1 MIKFLRHLLIPHESN
16 NHRAKILHID
26 SILIVITLLIFSSFL
41 LSSLQSRFPAVLGIS
56 YDITP
61 VDLLNV
67 TNKVRQENGLSVLSL
82 DSELSQ
88 AASNK
93 AADMF
98 AKDYWAHVA
107 PDGTTPWV
115 FIKNSGY
122 EYLYAGENLARGFS
136 NTSDVVNAWMAS
148 PSHRDNMLSSN
159 YADVG
164 FAISSGNLTGS
175 ETVLVVEMFGKKYA
189 GEIAAPPIIPSPT
202 LAPIALES
210 TPVISEPTL
219 IQSGPPVVL
228 LVTSTPEQTQI
239 KEPQRQ
245 VASIQQQPLIDKN
258 NFTKNV
264 IVIVLMVLIVI
275 LTIDA
280 IIVEKRKI
288 IRVVSHNLDHI
299 IYLIIILLTII
310 IIGKGLV
317 L

>member
-1 MIKFLRHLLIPHESN
+1 MRKFLRHLFLPHESN

-26 SILIVITLLIFSSFL
+26 SILIVITLLVFSSFL

-56 YDITP
+56 YNITP
-61 VDLLNV
+61 NDLLNQ
-67 TNKVRQENGLSVLSL
+67 TNQVRLERGLSTLTL
-82 DSELSQ
+82 NSELSQ

-107 PDGTTPWV
+107 PDGATPWG

-136 NTSDVVNAWMAS
+136 NTSDVISAWMAS
-148 PSHRDNMLSSN
+148 PSHRDNVLSSN
-159 YADVG
+159 YSDVG
-164 FAISSGNLTGS
+164 FAITTGNLTGS
-175 ETVLVVEMFGKKYA
+175 DTVLVVEMFGTKYA
-189 GEIAAPPIIPSPT
+189 GAAAAPLIAVSPIPTPTRPDLNLSEPSPT
-202 LAPIALES
+202 IIFVTEN
-210 TPVISEPTL
+210 ITL
-219 IQSGPPVVL
+219 VPSQ
-228 LVTSTPEQTQI
+228 PE
-239 KEPQRQ
+239 EPQSK

-258 NFTKNV
+258 DLTKN
-264 IVIVLMVLIVI
+264 ILVIVLIVLITI
-275 LTIDA
+275 LTVDA
-280 IIVEKRKI
+280 IIIEKKKI

-310 IIGKGLV
+310 IIGRGVV

>member
-1 MIKFLRHLLIPHESN
+1 MIKFLRHLLLPHESN

-26 SILIVITLLIFSSFL
+26 SILIVITLLISSSFL
-41 LSSLQSRFPAVLGIS
+41 LASLQRKFPAVLGIS
-56 YDITP
+56 YNITP
-61 VDLLNV
+61 ADLLNL
-67 TNKVRQENGLSVLSL
+67 TNKVRQQNGLSALSL

-88 AASNK
+88 AASGK

-98 AKDYWAHVA
+98 AKDYWAHTA
-107 PDGTTPWV
+107 PDGATPWG

-159 YADVG
+159 YTDVG
-164 FAISSGNLTGS
+164 FAIATGSLTGT
-175 ETVLVVEMFGKKYA
+175 ETVLVVEMFGKRYT
-189 GEIAAPPIIPSPT
+189 GIERIPSIIPSPSLT
-202 LAPIALES
+202 PIVLES
-210 TPVISEPTL
+210 APTQL
-219 IQSGPPVVL
+219 VSPAVVL
-228 LVTSTPEQTQI
+228 LVTNTPIPTQPIPTQI
-239 KEPQRQ
+239 TKPQKQ

-258 NFTKNV
+258 NFTKN
-264 IVIVLMVLIVI
+264 IIIIVLVVLITV

-280 IIVEKRKI
+280 IIIEKKKI

-299 IYLIIILLTII
+299 IYLIIILLTIL
-310 IIGKGLV
+310 IIGRGMV